1 MKQVMPATESSQNEA
16 TVACF
21 DLLVPGVGELVGG
34 SLRESNLSKLQENM
48 IHKGMMGNPETF
60 GDGISSTAEDQD
72 HKFQWY
78 LELRKY
84 GNPATG
90 GFGIGW
96 ERLLSWITGVENVR
110 ECIAFPRV
118 TGSGHC

>member
-1 MKQVMPATESSQNEA
+1 
-16 TVACF
+16 
-21 DLLVPGVGELVGG
+21 VGG
-34 SLRESNLSKLQENM
+34 SLRESDLTKLQENM
-48 IHKGMMGNPETF
+48 MQKGMITGAEAV
-60 GDGISSTAEDQD
+60 DGSLSDANEGQD
-72 HKFQWY
+72 HKFRWY
-78 LELRKY
+78 LELRKF